1 MVRASICFAFCMA
14 VLAFSGCKEDPSK
27 PEYWSKAIEGAKR
40 SKDRARVVGELRD
53 SPHKSAAMLP
63 MLHQRLGTDKNADVK
78 AAIARVLAELK
89 DRSSIQPLSDAL
101 DLGDVDNSTNTMNKE
116 IARALGSIGDVQ
128 ATPTLLRLLKARDNY
143 VRIEA
148 INALGAMKAKSAVD
162 TLIELATSETGE
174 PFISKKAIEALGNIG
189 DPKAVPVLVKMMFKE
204 RRGVSFYVESSFAL
218 YQIGPAS
225 VPALIPVVS
234 GEDKAF
240 MAWTKENGVI
250 EPAVYAKAAQ
260 VLADL
265 HAHAKPAEQA
275 LIKQLSYD
283 IGYVEQLLVRMKAAD
298 ALGRMRSTAAVP
310 VLSKML
316 DEPEAATRAEYI
328 RALVQIGDPASVPAL
343 LKAAQKGSWD
353 AREPA
358 IAGIA
363 MLGGEK
369 ELATLEKLA
378 TTEEATHVAY
388 CKTDAEYERC
398 KDAATFAKKQT
409 ESILAY
415 TARVKAAGDCKTDHA
430 CWSKKLDDP
439 EAGVRER
446 AAFELGRSGN
456 AQYTGLLV
464 KRLADQNLDTRYAA
478 ITAADWL
485 VTENPE
491 AFKTA
496 KASLGQ
502 IEKQLEE
509 EKGKTHFVK
518 VNEDLRRLAVKL
530 ARTSL

>member
-1 MVRASICFAFCMA
+1 MLRSSICLAVCMT
-14 VLAFSGCKEDPSK
+14 VLALSGCKEDPST

-40 SKDRARVVGELRD
+40 SKDRARVVNELRD
-53 SPHKSAAMLP
+53 SPHKGPAMLP
-63 MLHQRLGTDKNADVK
+63 VLHQRLATEKNADVK
-78 AAIARVLAELK
+78 AAIARVLAAIK
-89 DRSSIQPLSDAL
+89 DPSSIGPLSDAL
-101 DLGDVDNSTNTMNKE
+101 DLGDVDNATNTMNKE
-116 IARALGSIGDVQ
+116 IAHALGAIGDAQ

-143 VRIEA
+143 VKIEA
-148 INALGAMKAKSAVD
+148 VNALGAMKAKTAVD
-162 TLIELATSETGE
+162 TLLELATSETGE
-174 PFISKKAIEALGNIG
+174 PFISKKAIQALGNIG

-265 HAHAKPAEQA
+265 HAHAKPAEPA

-283 IGYVEQLLVRMKAAD
+283 IGYLEQLLVRMKAAD

-316 DEPEAATRAEYI
+316 DEPEASTRTEYI
-328 RALVQIGDPASVPAL
+328 RALVRIGDPSAVPAL
-343 LKAAQKGSWD
+343 VKAAQKGSWN

-358 IAGIA
+358 IVGIA
-363 MLGGEK
+363 MLGSEA
-369 ELATLEKLA
+369 ELPTLEKLA
-378 TTEEATHVAY
+378 STEEATHTAY
-388 CKTDAEYERC
+388 CKTDAEHELC
-398 KDAATFAKKQT
+398 KDAAASAKKQSAT
-409 ESILAY
+409 ILAY
-415 TARVKAAGDCKTDHA
+415 TSRVKAAAECKSDHA
-430 CWSKKLDDP
+430 CWSKKLDDSD
-439 EAGVRER
+439 AGVRER

-456 AQYTGLLV
+456 AQYTQLLV
-464 KRLADQNLDTRYAA
+464 KRLADQNLDTRYAV

-485 VTENPE
+485 TDNAE
-491 AFKTA
+491 AFKAA

-502 IEKQLEE
+502 IEKQLED
-509 EKGKTHFVK
+509 EKGKTTFVK

>member
-1 MVRASICFAFCMA
+1 MA
-14 VLAFSGCKEDPSK
+14 ALAFSGCKEDPST

-40 SKDRARVVGELRD
+40 SKDRARVVSELRD

-63 MLHQRLGTDKNADVK
+63 MLHQRLPVEKNAEVK
-78 AAIARVLAELK
+78 AGIARVLAALK
-89 DRSSIQPLSDAL
+89 DPSSIQPLSDAL
-101 DLGDVDNSTNTMNKE
+101 DLGDVDNATNTMNKE
-116 IARALGSIGDVQ
+116 IARALGAIGDVQ

-143 VRIEA
+143 VKIEA
-148 INALGAMKAKSAVD
+148 INALGAMKAKTAVD
-162 TLIELATSETGE
+162 TLIELAVSETGE

-265 HAHAKPAEQA
+265 HSHAKPAEQA

-283 IGYVEQLLVRMKAAD
+283 IGYVEQLFVRMKAAD

-316 DEPEAATRAEYI
+316 GEPEASTRTEYI
-328 RALVQIGDPASVPAL
+328 RALVQIGDPSALPAL
-343 LKAAQKGSWD
+343 TTAAQKGSWD

-358 IAGIA
+358 VSGIA

-378 TTEEATHVAY
+378 STEEATHAAY
-388 CKTDAEYERC
+388 CKTDPDYERC
-398 KDAATFAKKQT
+398 KDAAGSAKKQAAT
-409 ESILAY
+409 IQGY
-415 TARVKAAGDCKTDHA
+415 IARVKAAAECKADHS
-430 CWSKKLDDP
+430 CWSKKLDDADP
-439 EAGVRER
+439 GVRER

-456 AQYTGLLV
+456 AQYTGVLV
-464 KRLADQNLDTRYAA
+464 KRLADQNLGTRYAA

-485 VTENPE
+485 VTDNAE

-509 EKGKTHFVK
+509 EKGKTTFAK